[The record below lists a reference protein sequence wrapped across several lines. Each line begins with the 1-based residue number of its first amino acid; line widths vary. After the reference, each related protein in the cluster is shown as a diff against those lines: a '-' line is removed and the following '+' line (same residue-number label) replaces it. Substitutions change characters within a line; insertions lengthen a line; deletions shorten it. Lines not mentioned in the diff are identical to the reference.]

1 MHICPVCNQAGISS
15 WVKFRSS
22 TFMPAICEKCG
33 ARVYINSKIN
43 GLFAVATNI
52 GLLLDCSRA
61 YDCKICAIGS
71 KKVKRRLR
79 ITIYETTAN
88 NGARHRITNSD
99 YKTKN
104 VFIDN
109 ILNSRPVPT
118 LRCDGTNCNTSCRH
132 SWRYYWWH

>member
-52 GLLLDCSRA
+52 GLLFSAWIAFTQWSWLPLIIFVVVWIVLELMIVKFA
-61 YDCKICAIGS
+61 PLVP
-71 KKVKRRLR
+71 KK
-79 ITIYETTAN
+79 
-88 NGARHRITNSD
+88 
-99 YKTKN
+99 
-104 VFIDN
+104 
-109 ILNSRPVPT
+109 
-118 LRCDGTNCNTSCRH
+118 
-132 SWRYYWWH
+132 